1 MVSSFFTLP
10 AFKGLSRELL
20 SREGEK
26 TTVVRVTTLL
36 TKFESSLLPTRFLN
50 AFQQYM
56 RRLFTEFIR
65 TKVGHTSLLIITSHL

>member
-10 AFKGLSRELL
+10 AFKGLCRELL
-20 SREGEK
+20 GREGEK

-50 AFQQYM
+50 AFQHYM

-65 TKVGHTSLLIITSHL
+65 IDVGHTSLLIITSHL